1 MKKTMATFISLY
13 ALVCAPSHAQFNT
26 ITPAKHVYRVETAW
40 EPPEDSVAI
49 KEASQQGD
57 TSYIASSSDSIG
69 TEVQCQRQEEPIRHD
84 MDVSY
89 PLRTIIITSPY
100 GDRIDPISGKR
111 TFHNGIDLRANYEPV
126 YAMLPGQVIKVGED
140 KRSGIYVTLRHG
152 DFTVSYCH
160 LSAVTVRKG
169 DCVLAGSTV
178 ACSGNTG
185 RSTGPHTHLT
195 CKLRGKYIDPL
206 FMLDFIDKHSLL

>member
-1 MKKTMATFISLY
+1 MKKTITIAV
-13 ALVCAPSHAQFNT
+13 ALCTIICAPSHAQFNT
-26 ITPAKHVYRVETAW
+26 ITAGKHVYRVETAW
-40 EPPEDSVAI
+40 KTAEDSIAI
-49 KEASQQGD
+49 KEMPQQGD
-57 TSYIASSSDSIG
+57 TSYIASCDSIG
-69 TEVQCQRQEEPIRHD
+69 AVTQPERQEERTRHD
-84 MDVSY
+84 VDVSY
-89 PLRTIIITSPY
+89 PLHSITITSPF
-100 GDRIDPISGKR
+100 GDRVDPITGKR

-126 YAMLPGQVIKVGED
+126 YAMLPGQVVKVGKD
-140 KRSGIYVTLRHG
+140 KSSGIYVTLRHG

-169 DCVLAGSTV
+169 DYVLAGSTV

-206 FMLDFIDKHSLL
+206 FLLDFIDKHAQT